1 MAAEAADALYPATP
15 DLDAKSL
22 GSSSN
27 IFCSEGPRM
36 HVTFFEASGGSAF
49 AFAQTAQVACN
60 PGTRAAL
67 QRRKQGKEITFSA
80 DRLDPGGP
88 RAAGEELA
96 SVLLCVP
103 AASLNDPRFGK
114 PFRAPLV

>member
-27 IFCSEGPRM
+27 TFCSEGPRM

-67 QRRKQGKEITFSA
+67 SAESKGKKSPSQMNGLI
-80 DRLDPGGP
+80 
-88 RAAGEELA
+88 RAAHVLRAKNWRLCSCA
-96 SVLLCVP
+96 SR
-103 AASLNDPRFGK
+103 PR
-114 PFRAPLV
+114 P

>member
-36 HVTFFEASGGSAF
+36 HVTFSKPA
-49 AFAQTAQVACN
+49 V
-60 PGTRAAL
+60 AAL
-67 QRRKQGKEITFSA
+67 RVCKNCASRMQSRDTGRAERRKQGKEITFSD